1 MTVMKTM
8 EMAMKKALAK
18 QVADLKKPRIYDAK
32 LVKMTIGEETFI
44 FPKPVFVEV
53 HGHIEIWLT

>member
-1 MTVMKTM
+1 MKKM

-44 FPKPVFVEV
+44 FPKPVTVEV
-53 HGHIEIWLT
+53 HGHIEI